1 MKQSSAGSPGA
12 RSLLRSSARPGGP
25 FCRVGRAPISPMPRP
40 APSGALF
47 PGYDIISRGKPIH
60 ARCLRTQAA
69 HLLCF
74 LHLNPGLLRSLQLF
88 HFGYPRRR
96 ELTSAFFLRWAS
108 PTPRLGWRYPRPPTA
123 ACLALTHRKSSPPHW
138 SWDSQFWLP
147 CLFGGG
153 GTVEVAGNVP
163 RLVTAS
169 CEPGTEILRGRQ
181 LPPCPGR
188 SRTDQSSATESHLSY
203 LSETPFRLRSER
215 EGKGRENHC
224 SSFFNLIYQATR
236 SGHLYA

>member
-1 MKQSSAGSPGA
+1 
-12 RSLLRSSARPGGP
+12 
-25 FCRVGRAPISPMPRP
+25 MPRP

-47 PGYDIISRGKPIH
+47 PGSEIISRGKLIH
-60 ARCLRTQAA
+60 ARCLRTQATP
-69 HLLCF
+69 LLCF
-74 LHLNPGLLRSLQLF
+74 LHLNPGLLRSLQGF

-96 ELTSAFFLRWAS
+96 ELTSALFLRWAS
-108 PTPRLGWRYPRPPTA
+108 PTPRRGWRYPRPPTA

-138 SWDSQFWLP
+138 SWDSQFWLL